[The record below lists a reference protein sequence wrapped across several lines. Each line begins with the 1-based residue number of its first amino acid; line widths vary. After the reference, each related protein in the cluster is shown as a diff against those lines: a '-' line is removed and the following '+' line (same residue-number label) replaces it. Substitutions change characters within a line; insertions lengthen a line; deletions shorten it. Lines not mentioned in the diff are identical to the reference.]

1 MKKLLCAVALL
12 SALCLSQARA
22 TDKLKVTIYYETLCP
37 ACMNFILT
45 GLYPAYSELG
55 SYLDLEMVP
64 YQWCRESEGEWTC
77 MCQHGND
84 ECLGNTYA
92 SCAFANYTTKVALEF
107 IHCVEQEVA
116 PDEPMPL
123 KQCAKQANISY
134 EDLKQ
139 CAETEGLEML
149 IAAFKKAQDFKLPYL
164 PFTSFNDKF
173 DRSASIEAFKDFR
186 KAVCRRLSNRP
197 KECSTE

>member
-64 YQWCRESEGEWTC
+64 YQWVS
-77 MCQHGND
+77 
-84 ECLGNTYA
+84 LTYKYYDKHMTKS
-92 SCAFANYTTKVALEF
+92 SCT
-107 IHCVEQEVA
+107 
-116 PDEPMPL
+116 D
-123 KQCAKQANISY
+123 
-134 EDLKQ
+134 
-139 CAETEGLEML
+139 
-149 IAAFKKAQDFKLPYL
+149 
-164 PFTSFNDKF
+164 
-173 DRSASIEAFKDFR
+173 
-186 KAVCRRLSNRP
+186 
-197 KECSTE
+197 